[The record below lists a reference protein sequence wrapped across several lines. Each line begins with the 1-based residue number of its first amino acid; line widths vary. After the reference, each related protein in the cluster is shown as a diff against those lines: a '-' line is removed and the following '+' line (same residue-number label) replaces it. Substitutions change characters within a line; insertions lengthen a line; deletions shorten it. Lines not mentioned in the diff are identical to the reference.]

1 METKPEVQ
9 AAIVMPT
16 LDRDRGTEVAEKM
29 AQAAGMT
36 SLVLVATDQA
46 QAGSTKVGNI
56 GLTTAM
62 ESGAT
67 HICYVNDDVWFE
79 KVGWLKRL
87 VEALDTNPTYGIAGP
102 GIKCVT
108 LPQMLGRP
116 GLPKGIIP
124 AKMLT
129 FSCAVIKREV
139 FEAIG
144 YLDET
149 FIHFGSDTDFCMRAR
164 QAGFRLVWVRD
175 VYAFH
180 DYKLLGERSEQVQ
193 KWKAQDVQTY
203 RELWKDFEYR
213 LEEG

>member
-1 METKPEVQ
+1 METTVQ

-16 LDRDRGTEVAEKM
+16 LDGDKGQEVAEKM
-29 AQAAGMT
+29 AQTAGLT
-36 SLVLVATDQA
+36 SLVLVAPDKNHE
-46 QAGSTKVGNI
+46 GSTKAGNI
-56 GLTTAM
+56 GLTTAY

-79 KVGWLKRL
+79 QVGWLKRL
-87 VEALDTNPTYGIAGP
+87 IEALDSNPRYGIAGP

-116 GLPKGIIP
+116 GLPPGAIP
-124 AKMLT
+124 AKMLA

-139 FEAIG
+139 LETIG

-149 FIHFGSDTDFCMRAR
+149 FIHFGGDTDFCMRAR
-164 QAGFRLVWVRD
+164 QAGFRLIWVRD

-180 DYKLLGERSEQVQ
+180 DYKLVGERSEQVR
-193 KWKAQDVQTY
+193 KWKIKDDQTY
-203 RELWKDFEYR
+203 RKLWGDYEYR
-213 LEEG
+213 LKEG

>member
-1 METKPEVQ
+1 MEEQEQVQ
-9 AAIVMPT
+9 VAIVMPT
-16 LDRDRGTEVAEKM
+16 LDRDKGQEVAEKM
-29 AQAAGMT
+29 AKAAGIPT
-36 SLVLVATDQA
+36 LVLVSTDHKQL
-46 QAGSTKVGNI
+46 GSTKVGNI
-56 GLTTAM
+56 GLTTAY

-79 KVGWLKRL
+79 QIGWLKRL
-87 VEALDTNPTYGIAGP
+87 VEAVDSHPQYGIAGP

-116 GLPKGIIP
+116 DLPPGIIP

-139 FEAIG
+139 FENIG

-149 FIHFGSDTDFCMRAR
+149 FIHFGSDTDYCMRAR
-164 QAGFRLVWVRD
+164 QAGYRLVWVRD

-180 DYKLLGERSEQVQ
+180 DYKLVAERSEQVRE
-193 KWKAQDVQTY
+193 WKLKDEQTY
-203 RELWKDFEYR
+203 RKLWGDFEYR